1 MNWDILTNSK
11 LIADLGWTLIHAGW
25 QISLISF
32 VLFLTLRI
40 LKNFS
45 ANARYLMA
53 TAALGFALVLPLA
66 TFVQLTGDS
75 ARNNLAGK
83 ISVSENANSVK
94 NREMLPDNIPPSTS
108 NNLQIVNLPS
118 ENTFFSLESF
128 QKNLNQT
135 LSSFLPMFVLLW
147 IFGVGVF
154 TFRLGGGVWEL
165 HKYKTLEVS
174 KPCEDWQKRFS
185 ALCEKLK
192 IDQTVRILQSNRI
205 KTPIV
210 VGWLKPLILVPTSV
224 FLQMNPRE
232 LEAILAHELAHIRR
246 FDNLVNFAQS
256 FVEILFFYH
265 PCVWWMSAMIRRE
278 REFACDDAVVKM
290 FKNPHTV
297 YARALANLEEIR
309 RTAKENAPPKLSM
322 AATGGKLMLRINR
335 ILEKNTERQN
345 PKQTLWSASLA
356 FLLISAVVSSIF
368 WTDSSFDVNAQS
380 KLKNKKMAIG
390 FVSIPPYYK
399 DKADKS
405 FDETAR
411 LLIDKLTAHKIPA
424 IGFVSG
430 GSISQE
436 KTTQRFRERLKG
448 FINGASN
455 PADVVQMRSMI
466 ENLTALEK
474 LSSSRADVVRMWRDA
489 GLEVGIGN
497 FKHIWFYHTPYDEY
511 VAGVEKTERVT
522 REILAEK
529 NLPLAFFSYP
539 YLNTGKT
546 AEDKTRFENWLTT
559 RGLRPVKY
567 TFDNQE
573 WMYSF
578 AYDEAREKNDAETA
592 QRVKTEFLDYMTK
605 MLAHYEAYSQE
616 MFGRDVA
623 QTLVLTPSRLV
634 ADTADDLFGM
644 FEKRGYRFVPMDEA
658 QADEAYRMP
667 DDFSGK
673 SGISWFER
681 WQLAQGG
688 KLRAEPEVSKS
699 VAEVWDRRNKNAP
712 PPPPPPPPPFPPN
725 RKS

>member
-1 MNWDILTNSK
+1 
-11 LIADLGWTLIHAGW
+11 
-25 QISLISF
+25 
-32 VLFLTLRI
+32 
-40 LKNFS
+40 
-45 ANARYLMA
+45 
-53 TAALGFALVLPLA
+53 
-66 TFVQLTGDS
+66 
-75 ARNNLAGK
+75 
-83 ISVSENANSVK
+83 
-94 NREMLPDNIPPSTS
+94 
-108 NNLQIVNLPS
+108 
-118 ENTFFSLESF
+118 
-128 QKNLNQT
+128 
-135 LSSFLPMFVLLW
+135 
-147 IFGVGVF
+147 
-154 TFRLGGGVWEL
+154 
-165 HKYKTLEVS
+165 
-174 KPCEDWQKRFS
+174 
-185 ALCEKLK
+185 
-192 IDQTVRILQSNRI
+192 
-205 KTPIV
+205 
-210 VGWLKPLILVPTSV
+210 
-224 FLQMNPRE
+224 
-232 LEAILAHELAHIRR
+232 
-246 FDNLVNFAQS
+246 
-256 FVEILFFYH
+256 
-265 PCVWWMSAMIRRE
+265 MSAVIRRE
-278 REFACDDAVVKM
+278 REFACDDAVTGTLE
-290 FKNPHTV
+290 NPHTV

-345 PKQTLWSASLA
+345 PKHTLWSAVGLA
-356 FLLISAVVSSIF
+356 FLLISAVVLSVF
-368 WTDSSFDVNAQS
+368 WTDSSFDVNAQG
-380 KLKNKKMAIG
+380 KPKDKKMAIG
-390 FVSIPPYYK
+390 FVSIPPNYK

-411 LLIDKLTAHKIPA
+411 LLIEKLTTHKIPA

-436 KTTQRFRERLKG
+436 KTTEKFRERLKG

-466 ENLTALEK
+466 EKLTAQQLLLEK
-474 LSSSRADVVRMWRDA
+474 ISSNRADVVRMWRDA

-497 FKHIWFYHTPYDEY
+497 FRHIWFYHTPYDEY
-511 VAGVEKTERVT
+511 VDGVEKTERVT